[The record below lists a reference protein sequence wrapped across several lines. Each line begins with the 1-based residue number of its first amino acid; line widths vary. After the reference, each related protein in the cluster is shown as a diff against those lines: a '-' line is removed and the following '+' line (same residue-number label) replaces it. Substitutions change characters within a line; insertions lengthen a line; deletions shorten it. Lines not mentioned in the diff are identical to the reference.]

1 MTLAIR
7 PAAPADAGIILRFVR
22 ELADYE
28 REPDAV
34 EATEAMLAEALF
46 GDRPD
51 AEALIAE
58 VDAVP
63 IGFALFFHNFSTW
76 KGKRG
81 IYLEDLYVTPAAR
94 GSGAGKAL
102 LRRIARLAVER
113 GCARFEWSVLDWNTP
128 AIDFYR
134 AMGAVAMEEWTVQR
148 VSGDALLRLA
158 EGV

>member
-58 VDAVP
+58 IDAVP